1 MMHDLRAASRSLT
14 RAPGFALATI
24 LMLAVGIGANTAL
37 FSVIDTV
44 LLRQLPYDDP
54 DRAVTVWEYDKRIS
68 ERADVAAPNYVDWRA
83 QSTSFAFMAMVE
95 PFSFDFY
102 GGSEPAVW
110 RAGLVTDEFF
120 DAIGARTL
128 FGRTFAPD
136 DYTPGRDKVVVLGFS
151 VWQQHFGGDRGIV
164 GRSINLDE
172 QIYTV
177 VGVLPRDFQLR
188 LFDYEG
194 QDVWVPKI
202 FRPNELTSPSAR
214 LQNFRNVVAR
224 LKPSVS
230 IEQARAEMDT
240 IAANLARQYPTSNA
254 NTGVSIVPLH
264 EQLFGHLR
272 PALLVLLGAVGFV
285 LLIACANVANLL
297 LARGV
302 KRERELSIRTALGA
316 SRSRLVRQLLTESV
330 LLGSLGCAAGLAL
343 AYAGI
348 QLIVGLAPG
357 DVPHLDT
364 VAIDVRIVTFAIV
377 VAACASI
384 LFGLAPSWQ
393 LSKLRLRHSLSD
405 GGRTATMGSAKHAV
419 GGALVVAEIAMSLVL
434 LIGASLLVR
443 SFVAVVNVDP
453 GFRRENLLA
462 LQVFAFD
469 RKPTA
474 DHRAAFFDETLV
486 RINGIPGV
494 TGAAAVQSP
503 PMFLKS
509 DYAIL
514 SSFTIEG
521 RPTTP
526 SEAPSAYGNVVT
538 PNYFAVMGVPILR
551 GRDFN
556 DRDRRNTA
564 PVAII
569 NETVARREWP
579 NENPIGRKIST
590 RFGPVGA
597 KEVVGVVGDIKQDGL
612 DKSPRP
618 EVYLP
623 HAQLPQG
630 AMTYVVR
637 TAADPAGTMQAVKEQ
652 VWSVDK
658 LQSFHRTATMDELV
672 ETSFAGRRFSLVLLG
687 GFAVISLLLAI
698 TGLYSVIS
706 FVTAQRTSE
715 IGVRMAI
722 GASGIDILRLVIRQ
736 AFVLVGAGV
745 ALGIG
750 AALLMTRLLEGLLFG
765 TAATDP
771 ATFALVCLVLFAVA
785 LVACGVPARRAM
797 KVDPIVA
804 LRYE

>member
-1 MMHDLRAASRSLT
+1 MMSDLRSAIRSLT

-44 LLRQLPYDDP
+44 LLRPLPYDDP
-54 DRAVTVWEYDKRIS
+54 DRTVTVWEYDKRIS
-68 ERADVAAPNYVDWRA
+68 ESADVAAPNYVDWRA
-83 QSTSFAFMAMVE
+83 QSTSFAFMALVE

-110 RAGLVTDEFF
+110 RAGLVTEEFF
-120 DAIGARTL
+120 AAIGARVL
-128 FGRTFAPD
+128 LGRTFAPD
-136 DYTPGRDKVVVLGFS
+136 DYRPGKEKVVVLGFN
-151 VWQQHFGGDRGIV
+151 VWQQQFGGDRRII

-172 QIYTV
+172 QVYTV

-188 LFDYEG
+188 LFDYEA
-194 QDVWVPKI
+194 QDVWAPKI
-202 FRPNELTSPSAR
+202 FRPNELSSPSAR
-214 LQNFRNVVAR
+214 LQNYRNVVAR
-224 LKPSVS
+224 LKPNVS

-240 IAANLARQYPTSNA
+240 IAANLSRQYPTSNA
-254 NTGVSIVPLH
+254 NIGVAIVPLH

-272 PALLVLLGAVGFV
+272 RGLLVLLGAVGFV

-364 VAIDVRIVTFAIV
+364 VAIDTRIVTFAV
-377 VAACASI
+377 AVAACASI

-393 LSKLRLRHSLSD
+393 LSKLRLRQSLSD
-405 GGRTATMGSAKHAV
+405 GGRTATMGAARHAV
-419 GGALVVAEIAMSLVL
+419 GGALVVAEIALSLVL
-434 LIGASLLVR
+434 LVGASLLVR
-443 SFVAVVNVDP
+443 SLVEVVHVDP
-453 GFRRENLLA
+453 GFRKENLIA

-474 DHRAAFFDETLV
+474 EHRVAFFEETLR
-486 RINGIPGV
+486 RIRDLSGV

-509 DYAIL
+509 DYAIFGA
-514 SSFTIEG
+514 FTVEG
-521 RPTTP
+521 RATSPD
-526 SEAPSAYGNVVT
+526 EAPRAYLNVVT
-538 PNYFAVMGVPILR
+538 PNYFGVMGTPLLR
-551 GRDFN
+551 GRDFTSL
-556 DRDRRNTA
+556 DRGKTS
-564 PVAII
+564 PVVII

-579 NENPIGRKIST
+579 NENP
-590 RFGPVGA
+590 VGKRITIRGSSA
-597 KEVVGVVGDIKQDGL
+597 ALEIVGVVGSVKQDGL
-612 DKSPRP
+612 DKAPRP
-618 EVYLP
+618 EVYRP
-623 HAQLPQG
+623 HTQVAQG

-637 TAADPAGTMQAVKEQ
+637 AESNPTATMDAVKAQ
-652 VWSVDK
+652 VWAVDK
-658 LQSFHRTATMDELV
+658 LQTFRRVATMEDLV
-672 ETSFAGRRFSLVLLG
+672 ETSFAGRRFSLM
-687 GFAVISLLLAI
+687 LLAALAVLSFVLAI
-698 TGLYSVIS
+698 AGLYSVIS

-715 IGVRMAI
+715 IGVRVAI
-722 GASGIDILRLVIRQ
+722 GASRLDILQLVTRQ
-736 AFVLVGAGV
+736 ALSLVAIGV
-745 ALGIG
+745 ALGVS
-750 AALLMTRLLEGLLFG
+750 AALVMTRLLEGFLFG
-765 TAATDP
+765 TTPTDP
-771 ATFALVCLVLFAVA
+771 VTFLFVCVALFVSAAVA
-785 LVACGVPARRAM
+785 SAVPALRAM
-797 KVDPIVA
+797 RIDPIVA